1 MGTKP
6 AVFVDG
12 SQSTLVMA
20 AYLNDLRTL
29 CYELAGD
36 GTNAPATAAA
46 VRTNL
51 ALAKSGVNTDI
62 TSLDAPVLATRPDL
76 LDASEKIPDTTW
88 VANYVQGNYNSM
100 ANTVRGVGFKVE
112 VAANACTVTLTKLT
126 NTDST
131 DELPAYLGYTRNY
144 TDTAGIAHPVVP
156 TLSSPY
162 SITIPDGA
170 TLGTLSGVPARIWVV
185 LLGKS
190 IAPANDFAIGVVNC
204 TSSGQVLSILG
215 TTGTANLTEKCDVVT
230 IGTGSDSAGVVY
242 SNVTKAGIPFVVLG
256 CFDIQEATAGVWATA
271 PTAVH
276 LNPQFRPG
284 QLLESYRNYSGAV
297 ATGTTQFVD
306 DDNIPAVTAGTSLAL
321 FNGNLPNNVSANG
334 PNRKRVSVL
343 LNVAV
348 TVGAD
353 SIMAS
358 LVDLT
363 DNVTL
368 ACARIYDPTASQI
381 HQISLAA
388 ECLASH
394 SVEIRFGPIG
404 AHTVT
409 VNGMA
414 GARKHGGALQSY
426 ARVDLISA

>member
-1 MGTKP
+1 MSTKP
-6 AVFVDG
+6 SLFVNGD
-12 SQSTLVMA
+12 QTTLIMA
-20 AYLNDLRTL
+20 SYLNDLRTL

-36 GTNAPATAAA
+36 GTNAPATAAE

-51 ALAKSGVNTDI
+51 ELAKSGVNTDI
-62 TSLDAPVLATRPDL
+62 TSLDAPVLATRPSDL
-76 LDASEKIPDTTW
+76 VASDYIPDTTW
-88 VANYVQGNYNSM
+88 VANYVNGIYNSM
-100 ANTVRGVGFKVE
+100 ANIVRGVGFKVE
-112 VAANACTVTLTKLT
+112 VAANACTVTLTHLT
-126 NTDST
+126 DTNDTSS
-131 DELPAYLGYTRNY
+131 LPGFLGYTRTY
-144 TDTAGIAHPVVP
+144 DDTKGTAYPLIPQSLG
-156 TLSSPY
+156 PY
-162 SITIPDGA
+162 SITIPNGA
-170 TLGTLSGVPARIWVV
+170 TLGMSSGTPARIWVV
-185 LLGKS
+185 LIGKS
-190 IAPANDFAIGVVNC
+190 ISPSNDFDIGVVNC

-215 TTGTANLTEKCDVVT
+215 ATGTANLTEKCDVTT

-284 QLLESYRNYSGAV
+284 QILESYRNYSGAV

-306 DDNIPAVTAGTSLAL
+306 DDNVPAVTAGTALSL
-321 FNGNLPNNVSANG
+321 FNGNLPSNVSANG
-334 PNRKRVSVL
+334 PNRKRISVM

-381 HQISLAA
+381 HQIHLAA

-414 GARKHGGALQSY
+414 GARKHGGALQSF